1 MKSIAYLMLPFSITV
16 ANAHEFPSEQVERH
30 CRVAMHYITYE
41 LDDCVLEQYAWFELD
56 SQSEHYPGA
65 LWYGQ
70 KRNWRGEVVGMD
82 FKLVIERVEYLKGI
96 NK

>member
-1 MKSIAYLMLPFSITV
+1 MKWSLIWIAFPLSV
-16 ANAHEFPSEQVERH
+16 NAYDFPAQQVERH

-41 LDDCVLEQYAWFELD
+41 LDECILQQCQWFVEA
-56 SQSEHYPGA
+56 SESPEYGRA

-70 KRNWRGEVVGMD
+70 KRNWKGEVVGMD
-82 FKLVIERVEYLKGI
+82 FKLVIERINYL